1 MREREGNGLA
11 GRQPFC
17 VIFVFM
23 IVLGS
28 DDRQDQSAE
37 DVTEKVV
44 LFLPTLFLSDS
55 HKTLTS
61 ECVDQNDRR

>member
-1 MREREGNGLA
+1 
-11 GRQPFC
+11 
-17 VIFVFM
+17 M

>member
-1 MREREGNGLA
+1 MREREGSGSA
-11 GRQPFC
+11 GRQHFS
-17 VIFVFM
+17 VIFIFM
-23 IVLGS
+23 LGS

-37 DVTEKVV
+37 DVTETVV

-61 ECVDQNDRR
+61 ECVDQNDRG